1 MKFVHIADIHLDAP
15 FTLLSDKL
23 NIGEQRRIEQ
33 CMAFKK
39 VIEYIKTNMID
50 YLFISGD
57 LYESEYIK
65 KSTLEYINSLFAE
78 IPDTRV
84 IISPGNHDPFIK
96 DSPYDLF
103 SFEPNVHIFKSDEIE
118 VLEENDINIYG
129 SAFIDFYRAN
139 NPLKNIEI
147 IDNGK
152 PNFLALHC
160 DLNGAKNQNDLSY
173 LPISE
178 STFKTLKF
186 DYCALGHIH
195 KKYISNDNKIVYP
208 GSLIS
213 FGFDELGE
221 HGMIVGEIVNN
232 TIQTNFI
239 KIDNREFVEE
249 SIDVELFNSQMEI
262 IDYINNYKFNK
273 INFYKI
279 NLIGRRNFELNVKDI
294 KSGITHENILQ
305 IKDLTKMNYNIASI
319 MNEKNLR
326 GAFVNRVFALRDNQ
340 TITQEEMDKMLEI
353 GLNAME

>member
-50 YLFISGD
+50 YLLISGD

-78 IPDTRV
+78 IPNTKI

-103 SFEPNVHIFKSDEIE
+103 SFEPNVYVFKSDEIE
-118 VLEENDINIYG
+118 VIEEQDVNIYG

-139 NPLKNIEI
+139 NPLENIEI
-147 IDNGK
+147 LDNGK
-152 PNFLALHC
+152 PNFLVLHC

-178 STFKTLKF
+178 SNFKSLKF

-195 KKYISNDNKIVYP
+195 KKYISNNNRIVYP

-221 HGMIVGEIVNN
+221 HGMIVGELTGNIVN
-232 TIQTNFI
+232 TQFI

-249 SIDVELFNSQMEI
+249 NIDVELFNSQMEI

-273 INFYKI
+273 LNLYKI
-279 NLIGRRNFELNVKDI
+279 ILIGKRNFELNVKDI
-294 KSGITHENILQ
+294 KSGIIYENILQ
-305 IKDLTKMNYNIASI
+305 IKDLTKKNYNIESI
-319 MNEKNLR
+319 MNENNLR
-326 GAFVNRVFALRDNQ
+326 GAFVKRVMGLQERQ
-340 TITQEEMDKMLEI
+340 IITQEEMDKILEI
-353 GLNAME
+353 GINAME

>member
-39 VIEYIKTNMID
+39 VIEYIKTNMVD
-50 YLFISGD
+50 YLLISGD

-78 IPDTRV
+78 IPNTKI

-103 SFEPNVHIFKSDEIE
+103 SFEPNVYVFKSDEIE
-118 VLEENDINIYG
+118 VIEEQDVNIYG

-139 NPLKNIEI
+139 NPLESIKIL
-147 IDNGK
+147 DNGK
-152 PNFLALHC
+152 PNFLVLHC

-173 LPISE
+173 LPIPE
-178 STFKTLKF
+178 SYFKSLKF

-195 KKYISNDNKIVYP
+195 KKYISNNNRIVYP

-221 HGMIVGEIVNN
+221 HGMIVGELTGNIVN
-232 TIQTNFI
+232 TQFI

-249 SIDVELFNSQMEI
+249 NIDVELFNSQMEI

-273 INFYKI
+273 LNLYKI
-279 NLIGRRNFELNVKDI
+279 ILIGKRDYELNIKDI
-294 KSGITHENILQ
+294 KSGIIHENILQ
-305 IKDLTKMNYNIASI
+305 IKDLTKKNYNIESI
-319 MNEKNLR
+319 MNENNLR
-326 GAFVNRVFALRDNQ
+326 GAFVKRVMGLQERQ
-340 TITQEEMDKMLEI
+340 IITQEEMDKILEI
-353 GLNAME
+353 GINAME